1 MRKGCKGYTKKD
13 WQTKLSEIAWG
24 RLSLESQGHAGFQK
38 KRLVTHA
45 GQHGGG
51 LRGTMRVRA
60 RNELQEQGKWASP
73 DLQNHTGTQLDICIS
88 TPQNLRRRIGKNW
101 PHWWP
106 VYASVTIWEQ
116 ERLGVTPFLERG
128 ERQGGRE
135 IKQEKEQEPLS
146 NAGWKQ
152 DC

>member
-1 MRKGCKGYTKKD
+1 M
-13 WQTKLSEIAWG
+13 G
-24 RLSLESQGHAGFQK
+24 RRSLESQGHGGCQK

-51 LRGTMRVRA
+51 LRETMRARA
-60 RNELQEQGKWASP
+60 QSELKERGKRASP
-73 DLQNHTGTQLDICIS
+73 DLPNHTGAQLDKRIS
-88 TPQNLRRRIGKNW
+88 TPQNLRRRIGKNR

-106 VYASVTIWEQ
+106 AYASLTIWEQ

-128 ERQGGRE
+128 ERQGERK
-135 IKQEKEQEPLS
+135 IKQEKEQAPLS
-146 NAGWKQ
+146 DAGWKQ